1 MRMLARVS
9 LATREETELM
19 KERRATHLDP
29 PDHGRPVLARRREPL
44 AVVAPLNAPYL
55 VRVLLQDVRRVG
67 REAGDAVRVGIDE
80 EGEGLRGG
88 RREGVVPLLMGLR
101 LGEERREAVLREHD
115 GRRDVACEGLSV
127 RTKNP
132 PRLEEQRERGGRT
145 LKLDEQPLPRRS
157 RRAVPHSA
165 RTQVFCA
172 HAHDEAAGEKA
183 CVSARARRP
192 SGERARDAPR
202 EEVQPVRVVVERR
215 QLVAEDRQGRLGL
228 ARLERLEELLL
239 SDRKLDGLRRGRM
252 RSVSRARLG
261 AGAVERRT
269 VRSKEGSNGSSLK
282 WCSTSAHCPS
292 STPWRKGPTAAGSSE
307 KPDSACRACA
317 V

>member
-1 MRMLARVS
+1 
-9 LATREETELM
+9 M
-19 KERRATHLDP
+19 KQRRATHLGP

-44 AVVAPLNAPYL
+44 AVVAPLNAPDL

-101 LGEERREAVLREHD
+101 LGEEGREAVLREHD
-115 GRRDVACEGLSV
+115 GRRDVACEVLSV
-127 RTKNP
+127 RSRNS
-132 PRLEEQRERGGRT
+132 PRLEGRTERGRT

-157 RRAVPHSA
+157 RRAVPPSA

-269 VRSKEGSNGSSLK
+269 VRSKEGSIGSSLK
-282 WCSTSAHCPS
+282 RCSTLAHCPS
-292 STPWRKGPTAAGSSE
+292 STPWRKSPTAAGSSE